1 MPGFNDLQKR
11 LDVLRAQNMY
21 RRRRSVGS
29 RQGRKIRVEGRKLL
43 NFCSNDYLGLAG
55 DARIAEAFKSA
66 ASRWGVGA
74 GASHLVCGHTEAH
87 EELEQALAE
96 FTGRPRALVYSSG
109 YAANVG
115 VINALLS
122 VGDLVCEDR
131 LNHASLLD
139 GGWISR
145 ARFAWYDHLDG
156 DDLDRQ
162 LDGDANR
169 KLIVSDG
176 TFSMDGDRC
185 RLDELIAVARRREA
199 WVMIDD
205 AHGMGVHGPEGVG
218 LVDPARYSVD
228 DVPVLVGTLGKAFGT
243 SGAFVAGSEAL
254 VETLIQRS
262 RNYIYTTA
270 MPPAIAV
277 ATLASLA
284 VARAE
289 AWRRDRLE
297 ALIGR
302 FRDGALRLGLTLPQ
316 SASPIQPLIVGDPQT
331 ALDMSRGLEERG
343 CLCTAIRPPSVP
355 KGTSR
360 LRITLTAAHT
370 DGDVDRLLHALGEV
384 AREGR
389 QKAGYRRIP
398 TTPREFGIPDEDH
411 AWGDEAWDTR
421 KDA

>member
-1 MPGFNDLQKR
+1 MPRFSDLQER
-11 LDVLRAQNMY
+11 LDTLRAQNMY
-21 RRRRSVGS
+21 RKRRNVSS
-29 RQGRKIRVEGRKLL
+29 RQGRAIRVDGRELL

-55 DARIAEAFKSA
+55 DVRVAEAFKTA
-66 ASRWGVGA
+66 VERWGVGA
-74 GASHLVCGHTEAH
+74 GASHLVCGHTQAH
-87 EELEQALAE
+87 EELETTLAE

-122 VGDLVCEDR
+122 VSDLVCEDR

-145 ARFAWYDHLDG
+145 ARFAWYGHLDY

-162 LDGDANR
+162 LATDANR
-169 KLIVSDG
+169 KLVVSDG

-185 RLDELIAVARRREA
+185 RLDDLIAIARRRDA

-205 AHGMGVHGPEGVG
+205 AHGMGVHGATGVG
-218 LVDPARYSVD
+218 LVDPARYTVD
-228 DVPVLVGTLGKAFGT
+228 DVQVLVGTFGKAFGT
-243 SGAFVAGSEAL
+243 SGAFVAGNEAL
-254 VETLIQRS
+254 IETLIQRS

-284 VARAE
+284 IAKAE
-289 AWRRDRLE
+289 SWRRDRLVSLVE
-297 ALIGR
+297 R
-302 FRDGALRLGLTLPQ
+302 FRTGAAQLGFTLPE
-316 SASPIQPLIVGDPQT
+316 SASPIQPLVVGDPQ
-331 ALDMSRGLEERG
+331 ASLDMSRDLEERG

-355 KGTSR
+355 EGTSR

-370 DGDVDRLLHALGEV
+370 DADVDQLLRAL
-384 AREGR
+384 
-389 QKAGYRRIP
+389 
-398 TTPREFGIPDEDH
+398 
-411 AWGDEAWDTR
+411 
-421 KDA
+421 KDASMVAGKRTSSNTV